1 MECMPKK
8 RLKEYKQRVIIMNK
22 MNNKLGTKWT
32 INNESKSRVEE
43 NSIEDMGVN
52 VMVIML
58 CSFNK
63 HS

>member
-1 MECMPKK
+1 
-8 RLKEYKQRVIIMNK
+8 MNK